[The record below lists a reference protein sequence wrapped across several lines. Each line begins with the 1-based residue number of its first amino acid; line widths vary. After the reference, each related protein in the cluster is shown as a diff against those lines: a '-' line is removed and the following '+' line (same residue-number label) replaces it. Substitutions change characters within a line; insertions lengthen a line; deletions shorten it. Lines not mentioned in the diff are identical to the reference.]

1 MVQNEIEKIVRLQR
15 HGYGYKLI
23 SQMTRLPQNTVKSYC
38 RRHPF
43 VCAEGEDTP
52 RCRQCGKP
60 VEQTPHR
67 KLKLFCSDACRM
79 AWWNSHPERVKRG
92 SYHAA
97 MCASC
102 GCSFEYY
109 GGTNRK
115 FCSRTCYAVYRR
127 REVR

>member
-1 MVQNEIEKIVRLQR
+1 MVQNEIEEIVRLQR

-23 SQMTRLPQNTVKSYC
+23 AQMTKLPQNTVKSYC

-43 VCAEGEDTP
+43 VCAEGEDAP

-60 VEQTPHR
+60 VEQAPHR
-67 KLKLFCSDACRM
+67 KQKQFCSDDCRM
-79 AWWNSHPERVKRG
+79 AWWNSHSERVKRG
-92 SYHAA
+92 AYHTA
-97 MCASC
+97 MCVSC

-115 FCSRTCYAVYRR
+115 FCSRACYAVYRR